1 MSAAGTATL
10 LLARHGRTAY
20 NQAGLIQGS
29 SPVPLDETGL
39 EQARRLAA
47 HIAALEHPPTR
58 IWSSDLL
65 RAEQTAAAVA
75 EALAKTLRLTVQT
88 DARLREQNFGEYEG
102 RSLKEVLGSDPEFK
116 RAWTGDP
123 ALLHPPGGESF
134 AQVTGR
140 LLDWFAEARPRQP
153 GEVILA
159 VSHGLAL
166 TALLCALTRTP
177 PREAWTDRLFQ
188 HVNASSTELRLDP
201 TSGQVLAYGEV
212 QSGYLNG

>member
-1 MSAAGTATL
+1 MSAATL
-10 LLARHGRTAY
+10 ILARHGRTAY

-39 EQARRLAA
+39 EQARRLAV
-47 HIAALEHPPTR
+47 HIAALERPPTR
-58 IWSSDLL
+58 LWSSDLL
-65 RAEQTAAAVA
+65 RAEQTAGAVA
-75 EALAKTLRLTVQT
+75 DALSLKVQT
-88 DARLREQNFGEYEG
+88 DARLREQDFGSYEG
-102 RSLKEVLGSDPEFK
+102 RALKELLDIDPEFK

-123 ALLHPPGGESF
+123 ALLYPPGGENF
-134 AQVTGR
+134 TQVTGR

-177 PREAWTDRLFQ
+177 PREAWTQGLFQ
-188 HVNASSTELRLDP
+188 HVNASYTELRLDP
-201 TSGQVLAYGEV
+201 ASGQLLAHGDV
-212 QSGYLNG
+212 QAGHLDG

>member
-1 MSAAGTATL
+1 LSAADVATL

-29 SPVPLDETGL
+29 SPVPLDELGL

-58 IWSSDLL
+58 IWSSDLV
-65 RAEQTAAAVA
+65 RAEQTAGAVA
-75 EALAKTLRLTVQT
+75 DALKLEVTA
-88 DARLREQNFGEYEG
+88 DARLREQDFGEYEG
-102 RSLKEVLGSDPEFK
+102 RALSELLAQDDAFK
-116 RAWTGDP
+116 LAWTTDP
-123 ALLHPPGGESF
+123 ALLHPPGGEEF
-134 AQVTGR
+134 TQVTAR

-153 GEVILA
+153 GEVVLA

-177 PREAWTDRLFQ
+177 PREAWAERLFQ
-188 HVNASSTELRLDP
+188 HGNATYTELRLDL

-212 QSGYLNG
+212 QSAYLNG